1 MWSFCKGESTSSL
14 VKIAQDPCIKAMFIW
29 SRMLMVLSSPCYVF
43 LPVVHSTGMHV
54 LKIKGKT
61 RRLQC

>member
-1 MWSFCKGESTSSL
+1 
-14 VKIAQDPCIKAMFIW
+14 
-29 SRMLMVLSSPCYVF
+29 MVLSSPCYVF

-61 RRLQC
+61 REGCNVDLHACVILTCFFVKIRLSSID